1 MKKHIIFDNYNVTE
15 NYDLAIE
22 NLIENG
28 YYSTAEEIPEA
39 EIWEEVA
46 DMEHIWFDDERTMME
61 EFFSGKTL
69 LVCGSVG
76 RWNGRFAAGKVIEY
90 DDLWKCWSDCDYI
103 SIYDEGGHFYIKA
116 SHHDGTNIYEVKVLT
131 EKVQSCILIGI
142 MAGAVHAGI
151 NSDCQNKKYMNDSGK
166 MPNTH
171 IYRTMRVKYSAAKHD
186 KEAEI

>member
-28 YYSTAEEIPEA
+28 YYSTAEEIPES

-46 DMEHIWFDDERTMME
+46 NMEQIWFDDERTMME

-103 SIYDEGGHFYIKA
+103 GIYDEGGHFYIKA

-131 EKVQSCILIGI
+131 EK
-142 MAGAVHAGI
+142 GAELYSDWDYGWSGSRWDQLGLSEREVHERLWKNA
-151 NSDCQNKKYMNDSGK
+151 
-166 MPNTH
+166 
-171 IYRTMRVKYSAAKHD
+171 KYSHIPHYAREVFGCKTR
-186 KEAEI
+186 

>member
-28 YYSTAEEIPEA
+28 YYSTAEEIPES

-46 DMEHIWFDDERTMME
+46 DMEQIWFDDEREMMA
-61 EFFSGKTL
+61 EFFSGKKL

-76 RWNGRFAAGKVIEY
+76 RWNGNFAAGKVIDY
-90 DDLWKCWSDCDYI
+90 DDLWKCWSECDYI

-116 SHHDGTNIYEVKVLT
+116 SHHDGTNHYEVKVLT
-131 EKVQSCILIGI
+131 EK
-142 MAGAVHAGI
+142 GAELFEDWDYGYNSRWDQLGLSEREVHERLWKNA
-151 NSDCQNKKYMNDSGK
+151 
-166 MPNTH
+166 
-171 IYRTMRVKYSAAKHD
+171 KYSHIPHYARDVFGCKTR
-186 KEAEI
+186 